1 MRTALAYQPRPGPL
15 GLARPWVAAAYLGP
29 LAIIGFTFS
38 NPLVLISAG
47 CAAVI
52 AAAASG
58 ALRAALA
65 PLRFGVVLAATMV
78 VVNGLVSQR
87 GDTVLL
93 RGWEIPVLGRIDV
106 SAEAL
111 FEGGVLALR
120 ILVALI
126 VFGVWSACVDPD
138 RLLRAVRPFAARSAL
153 AATLI
158 TRLVPLA
165 AADASRL
172 GEAGSLRGPAAAP
185 VDRTALVRRL
195 VAGSLDRSV
204 DVASTLELRGYG
216 LDRRAPRERQPR
228 RRGEPALV
236 LSGALTA
243 IAVSVALAVGAAG
256 ADAYPTIDVDL
267 GPATLAL
274 AAAIPLIATLPFM
287 SRRERARLARGR
299 ARSGEVEADG

>member
-38 NPLVLISAG
+38 NPLVLVSAG

-87 GDTVLL
+87 GDTVLV
-93 RGWEIPVLGRIDV
+93 RGWEIPVLGQIDV

-120 ILVALI
+120 VLVALV

-185 VDRTALVRRL
+185 VGRAALVRRL

-216 LDRRAPRERQPR
+216 LDRRARQGASAPAAGGAGDGPQRRPDRGRGVGRAGR
-228 RRGEPALV
+228 RRGRGGGLSDDRRRPRPGHPGAGGGDPADRDAPV
-236 LSGALTA
+236 H
-243 IAVSVALAVGAAG
+243 VAAG
-256 ADAYPTIDVDL
+256 ASPSGGA
-267 GPATLAL
+267 ASAL
-274 AAAIPLIATLPFM
+274 
-287 SRRERARLARGR
+287 EG
-299 ARSGEVEADG
+299 G